1 MRDATIA
8 FAGML
13 QVGELVR
20 QTATSGNCSQQAA
33 RASLDSIFNLQP
45 SSTEAVYG
53 GLEGV
58 RLGLRVMVELFGPR
72 NSQDSLISLNYALGL
87 GKLARAV
94 QRDRTRQDALGREIS
109 LVESAWRDTEEPLDD
124 CVVSQLADVYE
135 RHISSLPFRL
145 TVSGKPEYLRQTE
158 KVAFVRALLL
168 AGVRSAFLWQQVG
181 GRQWRLLFQRRRMLH
196 QAEQLLAA

>member
-1 MRDATIA
+1 MRDTTIA

-20 QTATSGNCSQQAA
+20 QTATSGTCSQQAA
-33 RASLDSIFNLQP
+33 RASLDSIFNLEP
-45 SSTEAVYG
+45 TSTEAVYG
-53 GLEGV
+53 GLSGV

-87 GKLARAV
+87 GKLAQAV
-94 QRDRTRQDALGREIS
+94 QRDRSRQEALGREIS
-109 LVESAWRDTEEPLDD
+109 LVESAWRDSEETLDES
-124 CVVSQLADVYE
+124 VVSQLADVYE

-145 TVSGKPEYLRQTE
+145 SVSGKPEYLRQND

-181 GRQWRLLFQRRRMLH
+181 GRQWRLLFQRRRMLN
-196 QAEQLLAA
+196 QAEQLLAV

>member
-1 MRDATIA
+1 MKDATIA

-20 QTATSGNCSQQAA
+20 QTATSGTCSQQAA
-33 RASLDSIFNLQP
+33 RASLDSVFMMQAE
-45 SSTEAVYG
+45 STEAIYG
-53 GLEGV
+53 GLSGV
-58 RLGLRVMVELFGPR
+58 RLGLRVLVELFSAR
-72 NSQDSLISLNYALGL
+72 NNQESLTSLNYALGM

-94 QRDRTRQDALGREIS
+94 QRDRDRQNALGREIS
-109 LVESAWRDTEEPLDD
+109 LVQAAWQNSEEVLDD
-124 CVVSQLADVYE
+124 CVISQLADVYE

-145 TVSGKPEYLRQTE
+145 SVTGKPEYLRQTD

-196 QAEQLLAA
+196 QAESLLAA

>member
-13 QVGELVR
+13 QAGELVR

-33 RASLDSIFNLQP
+33 RASLDSIFKLQAE
-45 SSTEAVYG
+45 STEDVYG
-53 GLEGV
+53 GLGGV
-58 RLGLRVMVELFGPR
+58 RMGLRVLVELFGPR
-72 NSQDSLISLNYALGL
+72 NNQDSLVSLNYSLGL

-94 QRDRTRQDALGREIS
+94 QRDSARQDALGREIS
-109 LVESAWRDTEEPLDD
+109 LVEPAWRDSEEVLDE
-124 CVVSQLADVYE
+124 CIISQLADVYE

-145 TVSGKPEYLRQTE
+145 TVSGKPEYLQHTE

-168 AGVRSAFLWQQVG
+168 AGIRSAFLWQQVG
-181 GRQWRLLFQRRRMLH
+181 GKQWRLLFQRKRMLK
-196 QAEQLLAA
+196 QAETLLTT

>member
-20 QTATSGNCSQQAA
+20 QTATSGTCSQQAA
-33 RASLDSIFNLQP
+33 RASIDSIFNLEP

-53 GLEGV
+53 GLDGV

-72 NSQDSLISLNYALGL
+72 NSQDSLLSLNYALGL

-94 QRDRTRQDALGREIS
+94 QRDAARQEALGREIG
-109 LVESAWRDTEEPLDD
+109 LVESAWRDTEEPLDE

-145 TVSGKPEYLRQTE
+145 TVSGKPEYLRQTD

-168 AGVRSAFLWQQVG
+168 AGVRSAFLWHQVG

-196 QAEQLLAA
+196 QAERLLAV

>member
-20 QTATSGNCSQQAA
+20 QTATSGTCSQQAA
-33 RASLDSIFNLQP
+33 RASLDSIFNLEP
-45 SSTEAVYG
+45 ETTEDVYG
-53 GLEGV
+53 GLGGV
-58 RLGLRVMVELFGPR
+58 RMGLRVLVELFSAR
-72 NSQDSLISLNYALGL
+72 NNQDSLISLNYALGL

-94 QRDRTRQDALGREIS
+94 QRDRARQDALGQEIS
-109 LVESAWRDTEEPLDD
+109 LVESAWRNSEEPLDD
-124 CVVSQLADVYE
+124 CVVSQLADAYQ
-135 RHISSLPFRL
+135 RHISTLPFRL
-145 TVSGKPEYLRQTE
+145 SVSGKPEYLQQTE

-168 AGVRSAFLWQQVG
+168 AGIRSAFLWQQVG

-196 QAEQLLAA
+196 QARRLLAA

>member
-13 QVGELVR
+13 QAGELVR
-20 QTATSGNCSQQAA
+20 QTATSGICSQQAA
-33 RASLDSIFNLQP
+33 RASLDSIFRLQP
-45 SSTEAVYG
+45 ESTEAVYDG
-53 GLEGV
+53 IGGV
-58 RLGLRVMVELFGPR
+58 RMGLRVLVELFGPR
-72 NSQDSLISLNYALGL
+72 NNQDSLISLNYSLGL

-94 QRDRTRQDALGREIS
+94 QRDRERQQSLGREIS
-109 LVESAWRDTEEPLDD
+109 LVEPAWRDSAEPLDE
-124 CVVSQLADVYE
+124 CVISQLADVYE
-135 RHISSLPFRL
+135 RHISTLPFRL

-168 AGVRSAFLWQQVG
+168 AGIRSAFLWQQVG

-196 QAEQLLAA
+196 QAERLLTA